1 MGILA
6 IQLNQEV
13 TKIVAFLYGIL
24 LVSVFTDTIKGKI
37 PNWLIIIGSIA
48 GILNVDRPFEQFIQA
63 VAVFLLLFPFF
74 AGGVIGAGDV
84 KCICMIGLYLE
95 QKLYITSI
103 LSSFF
108 IAALFSLFILLQD
121 LIFTKSKALQRKHTI
136 HLALPI
142 FLGVLISTGGTY
154 L

>member
-1 MGILA
+1 M
-6 IQLNQEV
+6 

-37 PNWLIIIGSIA
+37 PNRLILIGSIV
-48 GILNVDRPFEQFIQA
+48 GILGTHELWSQLIQA
-63 VAVFLLLFPFF
+63 FAVFLLLFTFF

-95 QKLYITSI
+95 QELYITSI

-108 IAALFSLFILLQD
+108 IAALFSVFILLQD